1 MRYWI
6 WHCVVLCI
14 EQVQVARLSCVIE
27 EIDCKIGW
35 RVVLGHVEH
44 THTECGVRTLLRF
57 RDWSRFELDQG
68 GAGRAVLWVA
78 RCACH
83 LLQRFEP
90 ISRNIHPAAKVEL
103 G

>member
-1 MRYWI
+1 MHYWI

-57 RDWSRFELDQG
+57 RDWSRFELDQ
-68 GAGRAVLWVA
+68 VA
-78 RCACH
+78 KTIYITYSPYDIY
-83 LLQRFEP
+83 LYV
-90 ISRNIHPAAKVEL
+90 IDIINKVQYL
-103 G
+103 YARV